1 MIAFVCCCSTV
12 YAMVVSNE
20 GPRPAKDWYNTL
32 VDEENPYIMGRVK
45 ELGKKISLER
55 NGVVDNNPRGWYLKF
70 LHERVRGA
78 IFSEAREARLAR
90 KKGETS
96 TWKLS
101 IAKLKSYFE
110 ILKSHEMNLEIIHL
124 L

>member
-1 MIAFVCCCSTV
+1 MIAFVCCLSTV

-20 GPRPAKDWYNTL
+20 GPQPAKDWYNSL
-32 VDEENPYIMGRVK
+32 VEEENPYIMGRVRS
-45 ELGKKISLER
+45 LGRKISMAR
-55 NGVVDNNPRGWYLKF
+55 NGVVDENPRGWFLKF

-101 IAKLKSYFE
+101 IAKLKSR
-110 ILKSHEMNLEIIHL
+110 
-124 L
+124 

>member
-1 MIAFVCCCSTV
+1 
-12 YAMVVSNE
+12 MVVSNE

-32 VDEENPYIMGRVK
+32 VEEENPYIMGRVRS
-45 ELGKKISLER
+45 LGRKISMAR
-55 NGVVDNNPRGWYLKF
+55 NGVVDNNPRGWFLKF

-101 IAKLKSYFE
+101 IVKLKPHFE
-110 ILKSHEMNLEIIHL
+110 NLKNHEMN
-124 L
+124 